1 MTVNPQGEVIRAR
14 ITRTKIESP
23 EMRRSAINAAKATR
37 FNPIEGISNNQTGTI
52 TYRYRLR

>member
-1 MTVNPQGEVIRAR
+1 
-14 ITRTKIESP
+14 
-23 EMRRSAINAAKATR
+23 MRRSAINAAKATR